1 MTYSPGTGS
10 YESDF
15 LEHILDTDFRYDI
28 PYKVDKE
35 KYLAVV
41 EEYLHNT
48 DIRIK
53 DADVLIFHSDYVMDD
68 EDQER
73 GVYGYT
79 FYAWPQNSPKGSKD
93 FYDCFTFW
101 DWEQENKHKEN
112 FEAFVRAILKSI
124 ICPDK
129 EYMNKLKDEM
139 QEKKK
144 EIEEQTNI
152 INDIYNQHFTE

>member
-1 MTYSPGTGS
+1 
-10 YESDF
+10 
-15 LEHILDTDFRYDI
+15 
-28 PYKVDKE
+28 
-35 KYLAVV
+35 
-41 EEYLHNT
+41 
-48 DIRIK
+48 
-53 DADVLIFHSDYVMDD
+53 MDD
-68 EDQER
+68 EDQKR

-93 FYDCFTFW
+93 FYDCFMFW

-129 EYMNKLKDEM
+129 EYINKLKDEM

>member
-1 MTYSPGTGS
+1 MTYSPETGC

-15 LEHILDTDFRYDI
+15 LENILDTDFRYGI
-28 PYKVDKE
+28 PYKVDRKKYEAVMRTFNKE
-35 KYLAVV
+35 
-41 EEYLHNT
+41 
-48 DIRIK
+48 IRVK
-53 DADVLIFHSDYVMDD
+53 DADVLVFHAHYNKDDD
-68 EDQER
+68 EPER
-73 GVYGYT
+73 GIYTYT
-79 FYAWPQNSPKGSKD
+79 FFAWPENSPEGSDD
-93 FYDCFTFW
+93 FYDCSQFW